1 MAVVWWTWHDMT
13 RYRMVRYDI
22 IRYDEKTAMYSKQ
35 LSLLNFGD
43 MITLYE
49 YPFASE
55 VTVEILG

>member
-1 MAVVWWTWHDMT
+1 
-13 RYRMVRYDI
+13 MVRYDI
-22 IRYDEKTAMYSKQ
+22 IRYDEKTAMYTNQ

-49 YPFASE
+49 CPFASE